1 MLYIRKTGTILV
13 PTLHE
18 HRSVADRVF
27 VSVWTALGGHFKA
40 ARIGVNT
47 SAFLTPRY
55 ALKKKRRVYITATA
69 GARHDQA

>member
-1 MLYIRKTGTILV
+1 MIYVKKTGTILV
-13 PTLHE
+13 PALHK

-27 VSVWTALGGHFKA
+27 VSVWSALGGHFKA

-47 SAFLTPRY
+47 SAFITPRY

-69 GARHDQA
+69 GARQ

>member
-1 MLYIRKTGTILV
+1 MLYAKKTGTILV
-13 PTLHE
+13 PTLHK

-47 SAFLTPRY
+47 SAFITPRY
-55 ALKKKRRVYITATA
+55 ALKKKRRVYITATSK
-69 GARHDQA
+69 